1 MTFYWLDQNLWGKGR
16 QPAQWEAKLIDEA
29 LHSLEGLTRSNED
42 QLLQLRS
49 SLTEQFLQHVRE
61 SSLKNCFSRLHK
73 AIKIH
78 FSPES
83 GRLTQA
89 NSVSHPTKNEPV
101 HIALLLVDTP
111 QEIKDKNNAL
121 HGEALEYKHSNVA
134 YIDNP
139 DAIIDKGR
147 ELLELAI
154 TSHRQ
159 GDFCNYRD
167 LGASLCLLA
176 GLRPV
181 EALRDAVLEPK
192 SKFTVVMVQGQAKTR
207 GEERT
212 YEMPTLIEAD
222 KVLEG
227 YSILREIFDASDLN
241 DNEIQS
247 YKNGVRDHVIMHFKD
262 LVPTLQ
268 RLNGEKQV
276 NTQRLRAVYDAIATF
291 YYCPAKVKDFV
302 FVKAINGHKPQ
313 KGRSD
318 AAMHYLDYQIADH
331 IIAQYNGK
339 RQGVKLREPGVKV
352 LDQFQDKVEPI
363 RVPKDDKTV
372 QMRVYEGDRT
382 RLQQFS
388 ETLNAPNQKDTF
400 SQVLKLAEVALR
412 LAQQLDVEPLDDVE
426 NLEATISQRL
436 QDHQESSPAA
446 SDDQQSQPEET
457 TETVSVDAITQL
469 TAAITRLTDHL
480 EQPAPAAKTSPPQPA
495 TAPPF
500 PSSTQREPKQR
511 SSEASEAYV
520 NRAIDAIMDFNND
533 PNRQEQDK
541 QDKWFIGVSPLKKI
555 TKRNQALIERVLNER
570 EADLNQHHAQHQLT
584 PKHNSKGRFAPKIE
598 EVIQLES

>member
-16 QPAQWEAKLIDEA
+16 QPAQWEAQLIDEA
-29 LHSLEGLTRSNED
+29 LHSMEGLTRSNED

-49 SLTEQFLQHVRE
+49 RLTQQFLQQVGE

-83 GRLTQA
+83 GRLNQA
-89 NSVSHPTKNEPV
+89 NSISHPTKHEPV

-139 DAIIDKGR
+139 QAIIDKGR

-154 TSHRQ
+154 TSHRK

-192 SKFTVVMVQGQAKTR
+192 SKFTVIMGGGQAKTR
-207 GEERT
+207 GEKRT
-212 YEMPTLIEAD
+212 YEMPTLIEAS

-276 NTQRLRAVYDAIATF
+276 NTQRLRTVYDTLATF

-318 AAMHYLDYQIADH
+318 AAMHYLDYQMADNVV
-331 IIAQYNGK
+331 AQYNGK
-339 RQGVKLREPGVKV
+339 RQGVKLTEPGVKV
-352 LDQFQDKVEPI
+352 LDKFQDLVEPI
-363 RVPKDDKTV
+363 RVPKNDKVV
-372 QMRVYEGDRT
+372 QMRVYQGDRT
-382 RLQQFS
+382 RLQQLT
-388 ETLNAPNQKDTF
+388 ETLNTPNQKDTF
-400 SQVLKLAEVALR
+400 SIVLKLADVALR
-412 LAQQLDVEPLDDVE
+412 LAQQLDVEPQYIE
-426 NLEATISQRL
+426 QTISQRF
-436 QDHQESSPAA
+436 QEHQESSLAA
-446 SDDQQSQPEET
+446 SDDLHNQPEET

-480 EQPAPAAKTSPPQPA
+480 EQPAPAAKTSKPQPEQ
-495 TAPPF
+495 APAF

-511 SSEASEAYV
+511 SSSASEAYV

-533 PNRQEQDK
+533 PNHQE

-555 TKRNQALIERVLNER
+555 TKRNQALIERVLQQR

>member
-16 QPAQWEAKLIDEA
+16 QPAQWEAQLIDEA
-29 LHSLEGLTRSNED
+29 LHSMEGLTRSNED

-49 SLTEQFLQHVRE
+49 RLTQQFLECV
-61 SSLKNCFSRLHK
+61 SPTSLKNCFSRLHK

-89 NSVSHPTKNEPV
+89 NSVSHPTKHEPV

-111 QEIKDKNNAL
+111 QEIKDQNNAL

-139 DAIIDKGR
+139 QAIIDKGR
-147 ELLELAI
+147 ELLNKAI

-192 SKFTVVMVQGQAKTR
+192 SKFTVIMAQGQAKTR

-222 KVLEG
+222 KILEG

-276 NTQRLRAVYDAIATF
+276 NTQRLRTVYDAIATF

-318 AAMHYLDYQIADH
+318 AAMHYLDYQMADNVV
-331 IIAQYNGK
+331 AQYDGK

-352 LDQFQDKVEPI
+352 LDQFQDKVKPI
-363 RVPKDDKTV
+363 RVPKNDKISQV
-372 QMRVYEGDRT
+372 RIYQRDRT
-382 RLQQFS
+382 RLASFS
-388 ETLNAPNQKDTF
+388 ETLNTSNQKDTF
-400 SQVLKLAEVALR
+400 SIVLKLADITLR
-412 LAQQLDVEPLDDVE
+412 LAQQLDVEPQYIE
-426 NLEATISQRL
+426 QTISQRF
-436 QDHQESSPAA
+436 QEHQESSPAA
-446 SDDQQSQPEET
+446 SDDLHNQPEET

-520 NRAIDAIMDFNND
+520 NRAIDTLKDFNNE
-533 PNRQEQDK
+533 PNRQE

-555 TKRNQALIERVLNER
+555 TKRNQALIERVLQQR

>member
-16 QPAQWEAKLIDEA
+16 QPAQWEAQLIDEA
-29 LHSLEGLTRSNED
+29 LHSIEGLTRSDYD

-49 SLTEQFLQHVRE
+49 RLTEQYLQHVGE

-78 FSPES
+78 FSPSS

-89 NSVSHPTKNEPV
+89 NSVSHPTKHEPV

-139 DAIIDKGR
+139 DAIIAKGR

-154 TSHRQ
+154 TSHRK

-192 SKFTVVMVQGQAKTR
+192 SKFTVIMVQGQAKTR
-207 GEERT
+207 GEERV

-227 YSILREIFDASDLN
+227 YSILRSIFDASDLN

-302 FVKAINGHKPQ
+302 FVKAINGHKSQ

-318 AAMHYLDYQIADH
+318 AAMHYLDYQMADNVV
-331 IIAQYNGK
+331 AQYNGK

-352 LDQFQDKVEPI
+352 LDKFQDEVEPI
-363 RVPKDDKTV
+363 RVPENDKIV
-372 QMRVYEGDRT
+372 QMRVYQGDRT
-382 RLQQFS
+382 RLASFS
-388 ETLNAPNQKDTF
+388 ETLNAPNQKDTL
-400 SQVLKLAEVALR
+400 SIVLKLADITLR
-412 LAQQLDVEPLDDVE
+412 LAQQLEVEPQYVE
-426 NLEATISQRL
+426 TTISQRL
-436 QDHQESSPAA
+436 QEHQESSPAVEP
-446 SDDQQSQPEET
+446 DLQSRSEET
-457 TETVSVDAITQL
+457 SETVPVDAITQL
-469 TAAITRLTDHL
+469 TAALNRLTDHL
-480 EQPAPAAKTSPPQPA
+480 EQPAPAAKTSKPQPQE
-495 TAPPF
+495 APTF
-500 PSSTQREPKQR
+500 PSSAQREPKQR
-511 SSEASEAYV
+511 SSEVSEAYV

-533 PNRQEQDK
+533 PHHPQP
-541 QDKWFIGVSPLKKI
+541 DKWFIGVSPLKKI
-555 TKRNQALIERVLNER
+555 TKRNQALIERVLQQR

-584 PKHNSKGRFAPKIE
+584 PTHNSKGRFAPKIE

>member
-16 QPAQWEAKLIDEA
+16 QPAQWEAQLIDEA
-29 LHSLEGLTRSNED
+29 LHSMEGLTRSNED

-49 SLTEQFLQHVRE
+49 RLTQQFLQHVGE

-78 FSPES
+78 FSPSS

-89 NSVSHPTKNEPV
+89 NSVSHPTKHEPV

-139 DAIIDKGR
+139 QAIIDKGR
-147 ELLELAI
+147 ELLNKAI

-176 GLRPV
+176 GLRPI

-192 SKFTVVMVQGQAKTR
+192 SKFTVIMAQGQAKTR

-212 YEMPTLIEAD
+212 YEMPTLIEAS

-318 AAMHYLDYQIADH
+318 AAMHYLDYQMADNVV
-331 IIAQYNGK
+331 AQYNGK

-352 LDQFQDKVEPI
+352 LDKFQDLVEPI
-363 RVPKDDKTV
+363 RVPKNDKISQV
-372 QMRVYEGDRT
+372 RIYQRDRT
-382 RLQQFS
+382 RLQQLT
-388 ETLNAPNQKDTF
+388 ETLNTPNQKDTF
-400 SQVLKLAEVALR
+400 SIVLKLADITLR
-412 LAQQLDVEPLDDVE
+412 LAQQLDVEPQYIE
-426 NLEATISQRL
+426 QTISQRF
-436 QDHQESSPAA
+436 QEHQESSLFS
-446 SDDQQSQPEET
+446 SDDLHNQPEET

-480 EQPAPAAKTSPPQPA
+480 EQPAPAAKTSPPQPEQ
-495 TAPPF
+495 APAF

-541 QDKWFIGVSPLKKI
+541 WFIGVSPLKKI
-555 TKRNQALIERVLNER
+555 TKRNQALIERVLQQR

>member
-16 QPAQWEAKLIDEA
+16 QPAQWEAQLIDEA

-49 SLTEQFLQHVRE
+49 RLTAQFLECV
-61 SSLKNCFSRLHK
+61 SPTSLKNCFSRLHK

-89 NSVSHPTKNEPV
+89 NSVSHPTKHEPV

-139 DAIIDKGR
+139 DAIISKGR
-147 ELLELAI
+147 ELLNKAI

-176 GLRPV
+176 GLRPI

-192 SKFTVVMVQGQAKTR
+192 SKFTVIMAQGQAKTR
-207 GEERT
+207 GEKRT
-212 YEMPTLIEAD
+212 YEMPTLIEAS

-276 NTQRLRAVYDAIATF
+276 NTQRLRAVYDTLATF

-318 AAMHYLDYQIADH
+318 AAMHYLDYQMADNVV
-331 IIAQYNGK
+331 AQYNGK
-339 RQGVKLREPGVKV
+339 RQGVKLTEPGVKV
-352 LDQFQDKVEPI
+352 LDKFQDLVEPI
-363 RVPKDDKTV
+363 PIPKDDKVV
-372 QMRVYEGDRT
+372 QVRIYQRDRT
-382 RLQQFS
+382 HLQQLS
-388 ETLNAPNQKDTF
+388 ETLNTPNQKDTF
-400 SQVLKLAEVALR
+400 SIVLKLADVALR
-412 LAQQLDVEPLDDVE
+412 LAQQLDVEPQY
-426 NLEATISQRL
+426 LEQTISQRF
-436 QDHQESSPAA
+436 QEHQESSLAA
-446 SDDQQSQPEET
+446 SDDLHNQPEET
-457 TETVSVDAITQL
+457 TEIASVDAITQL

-480 EQPAPAAKTSPPQPA
+480 EQPAHAAKTSKPQPEQ
-495 TAPPF
+495 APAF
-500 PSSTQREPKQR
+500 PSSAQREPKQR

-520 NRAIDAIMDFNND
+520 NRAIDAIIDFNND
-533 PNRQEQDK
+533 PNRQE

-555 TKRNQALIERVLNER
+555 TKRNQALIERVLQQR
-570 EADLNQHHAQHQLT
+570 EADLNQHYAQHQLT
-584 PKHNSKGRFAPKIE
+584 PTHNSKGRFAPKIE